1 MLVRVLHRC
10 TRLIVQQCEFSCR
23 GNIGSK
29 DILIKKSNE
38 NNRTGT
44 LNINTSCCETVHPH
58 VLMEYTTK
66 SLNIH
71 ISAASTAHLS
81 IPGERSL
88 LCFSFW
94 GFLHFFFFF
103 SCYKEFLTSGEF
115 LLPRIEGSLT
125 VQTVKPTEGMW
136 FCGVEIKN
144 CTDFKMTSDRDL

>member
-71 ISAASTAHLS
+71 ISLVVLFCARS
-81 IPGERSL
+81 IYCTSVHPGREVPPL
-88 LCFSFW
+88 
-94 GFLHFFFFF
+94 FLFLRIPPFFFFF
-103 SCYKEFLTSGEF
+103 F
-115 LLPRIEGSLT
+115 LLQGVFDVWGVSPPSNWRIAHR
-125 VQTVKPTEGMW
+125 
-136 FCGVEIKN
+136 
-144 CTDFKMTSDRDL
+144 TDCKAHGGNVILRRGNKKLHRL